1 MRRSIPSTAASAP
14 SSSGAVDEPVQT
26 LTVKRSPR
34 EAASVTRRT
43 SAAGT
48 AFGWPEPVN
57 PLIPTWLPG
66 AMNAAASSADI
77 TLSATALHRRRDR
90 SVIPMLPPASKRRDD
105 PVSARRRMASRP
117 RPGAFGPA
125 TGYGSRL
132 RQQTASAPAV
142 PVTRVTCR
150 VGGRRPNQPA
160 GRRGSAARAQN
171 QPAARRVPAG
181 LPAGSVRGE
190 SHLDRQDEN
199 GKNQFNKSVRDE
211 PAQR

>member
-1 MRRSIPSTAASAP
+1 
-14 SSSGAVDEPVQT
+14 
-26 LTVKRSPR
+26 
-34 EAASVTRRT
+34 
-43 SAAGT
+43 
-48 AFGWPEPVN
+48 
-57 PLIPTWLPG
+57 
-66 AMNAAASSADI
+66 
-77 TLSATALHRRRDR
+77 
-90 SVIPMLPPASKRRDD
+90 
-105 PVSARRRMASRP
+105 MASRP

-160 GRRGSAARAQN
+160 GRR
-171 QPAARRVPAG
+171 VPAG